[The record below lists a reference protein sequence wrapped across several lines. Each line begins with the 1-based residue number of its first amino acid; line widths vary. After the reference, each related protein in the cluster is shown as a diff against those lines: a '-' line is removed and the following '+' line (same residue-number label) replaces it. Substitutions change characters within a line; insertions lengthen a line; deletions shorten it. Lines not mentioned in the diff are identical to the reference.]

1 MNARGRTKSPR
12 MAAFLV
18 MLVTVSMVDHAAA
31 RTGEEGIAS
40 FYSDKFEGRRT
51 ASGDIYRQD
60 GLTAA
65 HKKLPHGTK
74 VKVSNVENGKSVLV
88 TINDRMPASSRVVI
102 DVSRRA
108 AERLG
113 FVKAGRAR
121 VKLEVQR

>member
-1 MNARGRTKSPR
+1 
-12 MAAFLV
+12 
-18 MLVTVSMVDHAAA
+18 MLVTAPMVDLAGA
-31 RTGEEGIAS
+31 RTAEEGIAS
-40 FYSDKFEGRRT
+40 FYSDRFEGKRT
-51 ASGDIYRQD
+51 ANGEIYRPD

-65 HKKLPHGTK
+65 HKKLPHGTR
-74 VKVSNVENGKSVLV
+74 VKVSNLANGKSVVV

-121 VKLEVQR
+121 VTLEVER

>member
-1 MNARGRTKSPR
+1 
-12 MAAFLV
+12 
-18 MLVTVSMVDHAAA
+18 MLVTASMVDLALA
-31 RTGEEGIAS
+31 RTAEEGIAS
-40 FYSDKFEGRRT
+40 FYSDRFEGKRT
-51 ASGDIYRQD
+51 ANGEIYRPD

-65 HKKLPHGTK
+65 HKKLPHGTR
-74 VKVSNVENGKSVLV
+74 VKVSNVANGKSVVV

-121 VKLEVQR
+121 VTLEVQN

>member
-1 MNARGRTKSPR
+1 
-12 MAAFLV
+12 
-18 MLVTVSMVDHAAA
+18 MLVTAPMVDLADA
-31 RTGEEGIAS
+31 RTAEEGIAS
-40 FYSDKFEGRRT
+40 FYSDRFEGKRT
-51 ASGDIYRQD
+51 ANGEIYRPD

-65 HKKLPHGTK
+65 HKKLPHGTR
-74 VKVSNVENGKSVLV
+74 VKVSNVANGKSVVV

-121 VKLEVQR
+121 VTLEVER

>member
-1 MNARGRTKSPR
+1 MNARGRTKSMR
-12 MAAFLV
+12 KVALLMMF
-18 MLVTVSMVDHAAA
+18 VTVSMVGNVAA

-40 FYSDKFEGRRT
+40 FYSDRFEGKRT
-51 ASGDIYRQD
+51 ASGEIYRQD

-65 HKKLPHGTK
+65 HNKLPHGTK
-74 VKVSNVENGKSVLV
+74 VKVRNVENGKSVVV

>member
-1 MNARGRTKSPR
+1 MRKVALL
-12 MAAFLV
+12 M
-18 MLVTVSMVDHAAA
+18 MLVTVSMVGNLAA

-40 FYSDKFEGRRT
+40 FYSDRFEGKRT
-51 ASGDIYRQD
+51 ASGEIYRQD

-65 HKKLPHGTK
+65 HNQLPHGTK
-74 VKVSNVENGKSVLV
+74 VKVSNVENGKSVVV

>member
-1 MNARGRTKSPR
+1 MNARGRTKSMR
-12 MAAFLV
+12 KVALLM
-18 MLVTVSMVDHAAA
+18 MLVTMSMVGNVAA

-40 FYSDKFEGRRT
+40 FYSDRFEGKRT
-51 ASGDIYRQD
+51 ASGEIYRQD

-65 HKKLPHGTK
+65 HNKLPHGTK
-74 VKVSNVENGKSVLV
+74 VKVSNVENGKSVVV

>member
-1 MNARGRTKSPR
+1 M
-12 MAAFLV
+12 
-18 MLVTVSMVDHAAA
+18 MLMTVSMVDHAAA
-31 RTGEEGIAS
+31 RAAEEGVAS
-40 FYSDKFEGRRT
+40 FYSDRFEGKKT
-51 ASGDIYRQD
+51 ANGEIYRMN

-74 VKVSNVENGKSVLV
+74 VKVSNVENGKSVVV

-121 VKLEVQR
+121 VTLEIQR

>member
-1 MNARGRTKSPR
+1 
-12 MAAFLV
+12 
-18 MLVTVSMVDHAAA
+18 MLVTAPMVDLAGA
-31 RTGEEGIAS
+31 RTAEEGIAS
-40 FYSDKFEGRRT
+40 FYSDRFEGKRT
-51 ASGDIYRQD
+51 ANGEIYRPD

-65 HKKLPHGTK
+65 HKKLPHGTR
-74 VKVSNVENGKSVLV
+74 VKVSNVANGKSVVV

-121 VKLEVQR
+121 VTLEVER

>member
-1 MNARGRTKSPR
+1 MNARGRTKSMR
-12 MAAFLV
+12 NAALLM
-18 MLVTVSMVDHAAA
+18 MLVTVSMVGNVAA

-40 FYSDKFEGRRT
+40 FYSDRFEGKRT
-51 ASGDIYRQD
+51 ASGEIYRQD

-65 HKKLPHGTK
+65 HNKLPHGTK
-74 VKVSNVENGKSVLV
+74 VKVSNVENGKSVVV